1 MGDENEFHT
10 FRGYELLRQED
21 RALLSPSQE
30 DYLEMIYRHCV
41 QHDYIRINTLAEQLH
56 VAAPSVTRITK
67 KLRELGFLKH
77 RRYGYVTLT
86 EAGQAA
92 GAFLLDRH
100 NTVQAYLSA
109 LGVLNRKFVDAEL
122 MEHCISDE
130 TLQAMKAWLKF
141 LEANP
146 DILERFQEGQKRSTL

>member
-1 MGDENEFHT
+1 MGDGNEFHT

-30 DYLEMIYRHCV
+30 DYLEMIYRHCS
-41 QHDYIRINTLAEQLH
+41 QHDYVRINKLAEQLN

-86 EAGQAA
+86 EAGLAA

-100 NTVQAYLSA
+100 NTVQAYLSSI
-109 LGVLNRKFVDAEL
+109 VLSRQFVEAEL
-122 MEHCISDE
+122 MEHYISEE

-146 DILERFQEGQKRSTL
+146 DVLQRFRKWHE

>member
-1 MGDENEFHT
+1 MGDGNEFHT

-30 DYLEMIYRHCV
+30 DYLEMIYRHCL
-41 QHDYIRINTLAEQLH
+41 QYDYVRINKLAEQLN
-56 VAAPSVTRITK
+56 VAAPSVTRVTK
-67 KLRELGFLKH
+67 KLRELGFLEH

-86 EAGQAA
+86 KAGLAA

-100 NTVQAYLSA
+100 NTVQAYLSS
-109 LGVLNRKFVDAEL
+109 LGVLSRQFVDAEL
-122 MEHCISDE
+122 MEHCISEE

-141 LEANP
+141 LDANP
-146 DILERFQEGQKRSTL
+146 DVLQRFRKWHE